1 MKRGIG
7 SFIVFWY
14 MVVVAILSGV
24 LVLNNITKKKQL
36 SIDEQVEITRKARQN
51 K

>member
-1 MKRGIG
+1 MKRSIG

-24 LVLNNITKKKQL
+24 LVLNNIAKKKQL
-36 SIDEQVEITRKARQN
+36 SIDEQVEITRKARQG

>member
-1 MKRGIG
+1 MKRSIG

-36 SIDEQVEITRKARQN
+36 SIDEQVEITRKVREG